1 MVYCSLTDFQKA
13 VYQTVLETEDVSLI
27 LQSSEPCT
35 CSSGRKRRNCCY
47 KVSISVWY
55 VFLVVQM
62 IENPPAMQE
71 TWVHSLCW
79 EDPLEESMA
88 MPLVFLLENPHGQRS
103 LMGYNPRGCR
113 VGHNWVT
120 KHITWYLY
128 CLVFDYKVLNSSIRV
143 SSR

>member
-55 VFLVVQM
+55 VSLVAQM
-62 IENPPAMQE
+62 IK
-71 TWVHSLCW
+71 
-79 EDPLEESMA
+79 ESPCNA
-88 MPLVFLLENPHGQRS
+88 G
-103 LMGYNPRGCR
+103 
-113 VGHNWVT
+113 
-120 KHITWYLY
+120 
-128 CLVFDYKVLNSSIRV
+128 DLNSLPGLGRSPGTGHGNASSILAWRIPWTEEPDGLQSV
-143 SSR
+143 GSQSPTQLSDLAHYMISLLSYF